1 MMSKRGSTML
11 SIIVVFVVVG
21 LFALAIG
28 DVMTGFNDH
37 YGGYD
42 LTLTEGY
49 DTNKNFTDI
58 TNEMQN
64 QINSNDTNKLDTIAY
79 TTRGSL
85 SVMSLGLGTISM
97 VGQTFHSVAATIGVK
112 AVYVDVAIGIIF
124 LTLILIFVSALV
136 RWNLGGTG

>member
-1 MMSKRGSTML
+1 MMNKKGSTML

-42 LTLTEGY
+42 MTLTQGY
-49 DTNKNFTDI
+49 DNAENFTDL
-58 TNEMQN
+58 TTSMQD
-64 QINSNDTNKLDTIAY
+64 QINSNNTGTLDTIAY
-79 TTRGSL
+79 TTRGSI
-85 SVMSLGLGTISM
+85 SVMSLAIGTIGM
-97 VGQTFHSVAATIGVK
+97 VGHTLTSVSATLGIK
-112 AVYVDVAIGIIF
+112 AVYVQVVIAIIF
-124 LTLILIFVSALV
+124 LTLILIFISALV